1 MVEILVFGIGK
12 YTHENTRTPTRL
24 KKKNGIGATV
34 IEDNAARY
42 YYNNYARE
50 NNAALKVIS
59 WGSKCKQ
66 LWCNKLLE

>member
-24 KKKNGIGATV
+24 EKNGIGATV
-34 IEDNAARY
+34 IEENGARY
-42 YYNNYARE
+42 YYNNCARE